1 MIKGQGAPAV
11 VTHKENAMMGS
22 KRIADFIIALDGS
35 KLPEAAL
42 ERAKTAIMDYV
53 GVTFAGLSERCSEI
67 VREVVETLGGHPQ
80 ATVWGTKIKTSILL
94 AALANGT
101 AAHAL
106 DYDDVNSIMRSH
118 PSIQLLPALFAVGE
132 YEHRNGREILTAYVT
147 GFEVGAKLG
156 RALNP
161 ELVFQGWFPVGT
173 LGTLMQAVACAKLLK
188 LNADQVRMAIGIATN
203 LASGLRCNNG
213 TMAKPLMAGQVGS
226 NGALAA
232 LLAKRGMTA
241 NERALEAP
249 FGFFEN
255 FSRGDR
261 RNLDQAIRSLGEPLE
276 IVQLGI
282 TTKLYPCCAGSHMAI
297 DCALHLARQHK
308 INPDEIHEV
317 RVSISKNAQYLLIHP
332 RPRTEMEAKFSLEYA
347 VARGILDGQVGPQQ
361 FTPDKIKEPRLEG
374 LIEKIKPNYYDAL
387 DSESK
392 GEWTRLPVK
401 IDISTKNGKTFSFE
415 VDRPKGSP
423 RNPLTPAEFEEK
435 FRRCVRGKFSESTT
449 NRVLD
454 QLKNFEKLPDVASLM
469 ALWGQTQKDLS

>member
-1 MIKGQGAPAV
+1 MEGPSIQKTPHAL
-11 VTHKENAMMGS
+11 HEEHAMNITE
-22 KRIADFIIALDGS
+22 KIACFVADFDGKNLPEEALDRT
-35 KLPEAAL
+35 KAAM
-42 ERAKTAIMDYV
+42 IDYV
-53 GVTFAGLSERCSEI
+53 GVTFAGITERCSEI
-67 VREVVETLGGHPQ
+67 VRETVESLGGNPQ
-80 ATVWGTKIKTSILL
+80 ASIWGTSMKTSVLL

-118 PSIQLLPALFAVGE
+118 PSIQLLPGLFALGE
-132 YEHRNGREILTAYVT
+132 NEHRSGREIITSYVV

-173 LGTLMQAVACAKLLK
+173 LGTLMQAVASAKLLA
-188 LNADQVRMAIGIATN
+188 LDAQQVRMAIGIATN

-213 TMAKPLMAGQVGS
+213 TMAKPLMAGRVGT
-226 NGALAA
+226 NGVLAA

-241 NERALEAP
+241 HEEALGAR

-261 RNLDQAIRSLGEPLE
+261 QNLDQAIRSLGEPLE

-297 DCALHLARQHK
+297 DCALHLTREHK
-308 INPDEIHEV
+308 MKPEEIREV
-317 RVSISKNAQYLLIHP
+317 RVSISKNARYLLIHP

-347 VARGILDGQVGPQQ
+347 VARGILDGQIGLQQ
-361 FTPDKIKEPRLEG
+361 FTPDKIREPRLQA
-374 LIEKIKPNYYDAL
+374 LIEKIKANYYDG
-387 DSESK
+387 SETGGK

-401 IDISTKNGKTFSFE
+401 IDISMKNGEGFSFE

-423 RNPLTPAEFEEK
+423 RNPLTPAEIEEK
-435 FRRCVRGKFSESTT
+435 FRQCVQGKFSESTT

-454 QLKNFEKLPDVASLM
+454 PMKNFEKLPDVASLP
-469 ALWGQTQKDLS
+469 AVWSEP

>member
-1 MIKGQGAPAV
+1 MTVSKKIAEFVLTQDGNNLPA
-11 VTHKENAMMGS
+11 
-22 KRIADFIIALDGS
+22 
-35 KLPEAAL
+35 AAL
-42 ERAKTAIMDYV
+42 ARAKAAVMDYV

-67 VREVVETLGGHPQ
+67 VREIVETLGGRPQ
-80 ATVWGTKIKTSILL
+80 ATVWGTKIKTSVLL

-118 PSIQLLPALFAVGE
+118 PSIQLLPALFALGE
-132 YEHRNGREILTAYVT
+132 YEHRSGQEILTAYVT

-173 LGTLMQAVACAKLLK
+173 LGTLMQATACAKLLA
-188 LNADQVRMAIGIATN
+188 LDAGQVGMAICIATN

-213 TMAKPLMAGQVGS
+213 TMSKPLMAGQVGS

-232 LLAKRGMTA
+232 LLARQGMTA
-241 NERALEAP
+241 NEQALEAP

-255 FSRGDR
+255 FTRGDR
-261 RNLDQAIRSLGEPLE
+261 QNLDRAIGSLGEPLE

-297 DCALHLARQHK
+297 DCALHLAREHK
-308 INPDEIHEV
+308 MNPEEIQEV
-317 RVSISKNAQYLLIHP
+317 RVSISKNAKYLLIHP

-347 VARGILDGQVGPQQ
+347 VARALLDGQIGPQQ
-361 FTPDKIKEPRLEG
+361 FSPDKIKEARLQG
-374 LIEKIKPNYYDAL
+374 LIAKIKPNYFDVSE
-387 DSESK
+387 SESK

-401 IDISTKNGKTFSFE
+401 IDISIKNGESFSFQ

-423 RNPLTPAEFEEK
+423 RNPLTPAESEEK
-435 FRRCVRGKFSESTT
+435 FLQCVRGKFSERAA

-454 QLKNFEKLPDVASLM
+454 QLKNFGKMPDIASLITI
-469 ALWGQTQKDLS
+469 WSKS

>member
-1 MIKGQGAPAV
+1 MIVSEK
-11 VTHKENAMMGS
+11 M
-22 KRIADFIIALDGS
+22 ADFVSALDGN

-42 ERAKTAIMDYV
+42 ERAKGSIMDYV

-67 VREVVETLGGHPQ
+67 VRETVECLGGHPQ
-80 ATVWGTKIKTSILL
+80 ATVWGTQTKTSVLL

-118 PSIQLLPALFAVGE
+118 PSIQLLPALFALGE
-132 YEHRNGREILTAYVT
+132 YEHHSGREILTAYVT

-173 LGTLMQAVACAKLLK
+173 LGTLMQAAACAKLLE

-213 TMAKPLMAGQVGS
+213 TMSKPLMAGQVGS

-232 LLAKRGMTA
+232 LLARRGMTA
-241 NERALEAP
+241 HEEALEAR

-261 RNLDQAIRSLGEPLE
+261 KNLDQAIRSLGEPLE

-297 DCALHLARQHK
+297 DCALHIVKDQK
-308 INPDEIHEV
+308 VNPEEIQEV
-317 RVSISKNAQYLLIHP
+317 RVSISKNARYLLIHP

-347 VARGILDGQVGPQQ
+347 VSRAILDAQIAPQQ
-361 FTPDKIKEPRLEG
+361 FTPEKIREPRLQS
-374 LIEKIKPNYYDAL
+374 LIERIKPHYYEAPEA
-387 DSESK
+387 ESK
-392 GEWTRLPVK
+392 AEWTRLPVK
-401 IDISTKNGKTFSFE
+401 IELQMKNGRVFTAE

-423 RNPLTPAEFEEK
+423 RNPLTPAELKEK
-435 FRRCVRGKFSESTT
+435 FRQCVRGKFSESTT
-449 NRVLD
+449 DRVME
-454 QLKNFEKLPDVASLM
+454 QLLNFENLADVASLM
-469 ALWGQTQKDLS
+469 ALWSEF